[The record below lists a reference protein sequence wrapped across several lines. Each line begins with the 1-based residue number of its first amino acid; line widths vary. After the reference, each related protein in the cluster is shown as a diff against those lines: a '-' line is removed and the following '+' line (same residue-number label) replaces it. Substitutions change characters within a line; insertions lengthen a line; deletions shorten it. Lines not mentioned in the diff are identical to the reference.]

1 MPAQQVHKPTRD
13 YYVDSDEEDEAEQV
27 RMSKIAKKMNK
38 KKGEEDE
45 GNEDAGA
52 DQDKGKRRKK

>member
-1 MPAQQVHKPTRD
+1 M
-13 YYVDSDEEDEAEQV
+13 DSDEEDDAEQV

-45 GNEDAGA
+45 GGNEDAGA

>member
-1 MPAQQVHKPTRD
+1 
-13 YYVDSDEEDEAEQV
+13 VDSEEEDEAEQL

-45 GNEDAGA
+45 GNAVEGG
-52 DQDKGKRRKK
+52 QDKGKRLKK